1 MVLTEA
7 LPYKISRPIMR
18 EGKYKKKKERERDRR
33 KETLKEK

>member
-18 EGKYKKKKERERDRR
+18 EGKYKKKKKERERR